1 MKKKIIIPIVI
12 IVVLILSVIT
22 IFIVKNINEEK
33 IKEEQETLVKT
44 INSHY
49 NEFVVTTKET
59 KLYKKE
65 NNKYIESGKVS
76 EGINLTLIKEEI
88 DYNTKYFLIS
98 GLDMYISYEDVKPIN
113 EYTVDDSY
121 KHYIVFNKNITTKN
135 ITNFYDYDNN
145 LKYTI
150 NSSFDFKVIV
160 MDTDRY
166 GIEYNN
172 ELLYVKSNDVEKIY
186 DNHNTDEV
194 GKSRIKTLTYH
205 FIYDPEYT
213 KCNEMICHSFSQ
225 WESHLK
231 YLSENDYFTLKM
243 QDVELYMDGKIN
255 IPQKSTVL
263 TIDDATIF
271 DPGAIR
277 LLEKYDLYAT
287 IFVITGA
294 RTEVESLKSNHLA
307 LESHTDNMHNQ
318 YECSGMGS
326 QGGGI
331 LCLPEEKV
339 LADLKTSQEKV
350 GGSKYF
356 AYPFYDFNERAIELL
371 KKAGF
376 NMAFIG
382 IYDTD
387 GYSYPNKTNKYMLR
401 RQAIFTS
408 TTMEEFVSYLR

>member
-12 IVVLILSVIT
+12 LIILIISVTT
-22 IFIVKNINEEK
+22 IFVVKNNNEKK
-33 IKEEQETLVKT
+33 IKEEQETLVQT

-49 NEFVVTTKET
+49 NEYVITTKET

-65 NNKYIESGKVS
+65 NDKYIESGKVS
-76 EGINLTLIKEEI
+76 EGVNLTLIKEEI
-88 DYNTKYFLIS
+88 TYNTKYFLIS
-98 GLDMYISYEDVKPIN
+98 GLDMYISYEDVKPI
-113 EYTVDDSY
+113 EQYKIEDSY
-121 KHYIVFNKNITTKN
+121 KNYILFNKNITTKN
-135 ITNFYDYDNN
+135 ITNFYDFNNN

-150 NSSFDFKVIV
+150 NNSFDFKIIV

-172 ELLYVKSNDVEKIY
+172 ELLYIKSEDIEKVY
-186 DNHNTDEV
+186 DSHNTDEE
-194 GKSRIKTLTYH
+194 GKNRIRTLTYH
-205 FIYDPEYT
+205 FIYDPNHT
-213 KCNEMICHSFSQ
+213 SCNEVICHPFSQ

-231 YLSENDYFTLKM
+231 HLSENGYFTLKM
-243 QDVELYMDGKIN
+243 HDLELYMDGKIN
-255 IPQKSTVL
+255 IPQKSIVL

-294 RTEVESLKSNHLA
+294 RTEVESLKSDHLA

-318 YECSGMGS
+318 YECKGMGS

-331 LCLPEEKV
+331 LCLPEEQV
-339 LADLKTSQEKV
+339 LADLKLSQDKV

-356 AYPFYDFNERAIELL
+356 AYPFYDFNERAISLL

-382 IYDTD
+382 LYDSN

-401 RQAIFTS
+401 RQAILTN
-408 TTMEEFVSYLR
+408 TTMEEFISYLE